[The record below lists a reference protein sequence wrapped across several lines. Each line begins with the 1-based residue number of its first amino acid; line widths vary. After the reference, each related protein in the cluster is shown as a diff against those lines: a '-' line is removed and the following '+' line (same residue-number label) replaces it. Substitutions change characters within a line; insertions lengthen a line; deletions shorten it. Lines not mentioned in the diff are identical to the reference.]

1 MCAVVVPEGSAPVDE
16 VRVRTSCGPEL
27 YAGEPTFLGEGLP
40 VPRLPEAGSAPRRFD
55 VEFPVEVEALVEV
68 EAPAEPT
75 ARPESALPLC
85 EPVSCECAFAFPECE
100 PEFPFSEL
108 ALSPDLDPA
117 ESEASRPSEF
127 FEWSVPEEDRASL

>member
-1 MCAVVVPEGSAPVDE
+1 MDE

-55 VEFPVEVEALVEV
+55 VEAFVEV
-68 EAPAEPT
+68 EAPVDAGASAEPA

-85 EPVSCECAFAFPECE
+85 EPVSRECAFAFPECA
-100 PEFPFSEL
+100 PAFPFSKL
-108 ALSPDLDPA
+108 ALSPDFDPA

-127 FEWSVPEEDRASL
+127 FEWSVPEEARASL

>member
-1 MCAVVVPEGSAPVDE
+1 MCGVVVPGRGAPVDE
-16 VRVRTSCGPEL
+16 GHVRTSCGPEF
-27 YAGEPTFLGEGLP
+27 YAGEPTFLGEGIPAL
-40 VPRLPEAGSAPRRFD
+40 RLPEAGSAPRRFD
-55 VEFPVEVEALVEV
+55 VEVPVEVEALVEV
-68 EAPAEPT
+68 EAPAEPA

-85 EPVSCECAFAFPECE
+85 EPVSRECAFAFPECE

-108 ALSPDLDPA
+108 ALSPDPDPA

>member
-1 MCAVVVPEGSAPVDE
+1 MCAVVVPEGSTPVDE
-16 VRVRTSCGPEL
+16 VRVRASCGPEL

-55 VEFPVEVEALVEV
+55 VEVPVEVEALVEV
-68 EAPAEPT
+68 EAPAEPA

-85 EPVSCECAFAFPECE
+85 EPASCECAFAFPECE

>member
-1 MCAVVVPEGSAPVDE
+1 MDE

-55 VEFPVEVEALVEV
+55 VEVPVEVEALVEV
-68 EAPAEPT
+68 EAPAEPA

-85 EPVSCECAFAFPECE
+85 EPVSRECAFAFPECA
-100 PEFPFSEL
+100 PAFPFSEL
-108 ALSPDLDPA
+108 ALSPDFDPA
-117 ESEASRPSEF
+117 ESEASRPSVH
-127 FEWSVPEEDRASL
+127 FECTVPEEPRVSM

>member
-1 MCAVVVPEGSAPVDE
+1 MDE

-55 VEFPVEVEALVEV
+55 VEVPVEVEALVEV

-75 ARPESALPLC
+75 ARPESVLPLF
-85 EPVSCECAFAFPECE
+85 EPASCECAFAFPECE
-100 PEFPFSEL
+100 PASPFSEL
-108 ALSPDLDPA
+108 ALSPDPDPA

-127 FEWSVPEEDRASL
+127 FEWSVLEEDRASL

>member
-1 MCAVVVPEGSAPVDE
+1 MDE

-55 VEFPVEVEALVEV
+55 VEVPVEVEAPVDAGV
-68 EAPAEPT
+68 PAEPT

-85 EPVSCECAFAFPECE
+85 EP
-100 PEFPFSEL
+100 EFPFSEL
-108 ALSPDLDPA
+108 ALSPDPDPA

>member
-40 VPRLPEAGSAPRRFD
+40 APRLPEAGSAPRRFD
-55 VEFPVEVEALVEV
+55 VEVPVEVEVPV
-68 EAPAEPT
+68 DVGAPAEPA
-75 ARPESALPLC
+75 ARPESALPLF

-108 ALSPDLDPA
+108 ALSPDPDPA